1 MLYNINVIFIWGV
14 VVTMEIKNVILI
26 VLTTFIITALFIPVV
41 KKIAEF
47 IGAIDIPNARKVH
60 TKPIPRLGGLGI
72 YAGFLI
78 GYMLFGMHSVQMNAI
93 LIGSFIILVTGIFD
107 DIKPVPAK
115 YKLLGQIIGASIIP
129 LYGGILLKDISAF
142 GIYLNFGILSYP
154 ITIIFI
160 VAIINCI
167 NLIDGLDGLSSGIS
181 SIYFL
186 TVGIIAM
193 LLNNSG
199 GLDTTLTFIMLG
211 STLGFLVHNFHPAKI
226 FMGDSGSMFLGYII
240 AVIALLGFKN
250 ITLTSFIVP
259 LLLLAIPIMDTLFA
273 ILRRIVN
280 HKPLGEPD
288 KNHLHHQLLRLRL
301 SQTKTVLVIYLVD
314 ILFAIASILYAIG
327 NRVLG
332 TNIYGIIIYIIL
344 LILTMLLVLKTNIIW
359 NHDKKNEKESTT
371 SNNN

>member
-26 VLTTFIITALFIPVV
+26 VLTTFIITALFIPIV

-115 YKLLGQIIGASIIP
+115 YKLLGQIAGASIIP